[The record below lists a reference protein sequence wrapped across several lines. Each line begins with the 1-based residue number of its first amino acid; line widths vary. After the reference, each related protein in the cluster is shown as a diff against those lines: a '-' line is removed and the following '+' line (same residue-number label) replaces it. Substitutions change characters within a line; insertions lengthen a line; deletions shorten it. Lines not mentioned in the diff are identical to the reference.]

1 MAVRLFLLR
10 WLSLAVL
17 GLPGFLGVAS
27 ALRDSS
33 ARSPFFTQA
42 PRPMPLVELRYWLG
56 QLPDLVWVALA
67 ASALLA
73 WLAGLFLTA
82 GAVEILGPRRAPVRS
97 VRRAVVDAGPRALFP
112 NLRIAGA
119 AGLAIAVGSAAL
131 RFAAR
136 RVADHGIVASWTGKT
151 VFLVYASRYAS
162 LLVWASFVGALA
174 FWCHVIV
181 AGDRRRLARRTLALV
196 PALVRRAPARALL
209 VQMAVGSLSLAI
221 GGVTLALWAQ
231 SSRAAPLLGL
241 ALWAAGAAAQSALWL
256 WRVQDCCR
264 LWTRP
269 ELDDLRRAPD
279 EPWRLVRRLWSRLR
293 RPHRAPAA

>member
-17 GLPGFLGVAS
+17 GLPGFLGAFS
-27 ALRDSS
+27 AIRDSS

-42 PRPMPLVELRYWLG
+42 PRPMPLVELRYWLA

-82 GAVEILGPRRAPVRS
+82 GAVEILRPSRSPARS
-97 VRRAVVDAGPRALFP
+97 VRRAVVDAGLRALFP

-119 AGLAIAVGSAAL
+119 AALAIGVVSAGL

-136 RVADHGIVASWTGKT
+136 RVADHGIAASWTGRT
-151 VFLVYASRYAS
+151 VFLVYASRYTS
-162 LLVWASFVGALA
+162 LLVWATFAGALA

-181 AGDRRRLARRTLALV
+181 AADRRRLARRTLALV
-196 PALVRRAPARALL
+196 PALVRRVPVRALL

-221 GGVTLALWAQ
+221 GAVTLALWAQ
-231 SSRAAPLLGL
+231 SSRALPLLAL
-241 ALWAAGAAAQSALWL
+241 ALWAAGTAAQAALWL

-264 LWTRP
+264 IWAHP
-269 ELDDLRRAPD
+269 ALDDLRRAPD
-279 EPWRLVRRLWSRLR
+279 EPWRLFRCLFRWLR
-293 RPHRAPAA
+293 RFRRAPAA